1 MTAYNKI
8 NGVHVSE
15 SKEILQ
21 GILRDEW
28 KWDGCTMSDWYG
40 TYSTK
45 EPLDAGLNLE
55 MPGPT
60 RFRQLLQ
67 TVHAVQANLIHPK
80 VIDDN
85 VRQVLKL
92 INQGLKA
99 GIPADV
105 VESANYSPEAS
116 ALLRKVGDESIVL
129 LKNEEGILPLSKTAK
144 ETIAV
149 IGPNAKASQDSGGGS
164 ASLTATYKTT
174 PYGGIE
180 AKVKEGGNTID
191 LQYALGAF
199 LDKNVPDSV
208 SVLEN
213 EKGEKGLIT
222 ARFYHEA
229 PGTADRKPFEDLSL
243 NTTRLFLSDFKSPN
257 LPIDQLLYYVDFTG
271 YFTPDETSE
280 YTFGCSVFGTA
291 QIFVDGKLV
300 VDNKT
305 KQVKGDAFFLG
316 MGTREE
322 RGSVFLEKGRKYHVK
337 VEFATSPTY
346 TLEDGA
352 QEQGGVYFGVQ
363 IKSSPEDEIAK
374 AVKVAKSADKVV
386 LVVGLSKEWESEGF
400 DRKDMDIP
408 GYTNKLV
415 EAVAEVNPNIIV
427 VNQSGSPVTL
437 PWADKTKAL
446 VHAWYGGNEL
456 GNTIADVLFGDHNP
470 SGKLSV
476 SFPKRLE
483 DNPSYINF
491 GSNKGQV
498 WYGEDVFVGYRYYE
512 KVGRDV
518 LYPFGYGLSY
528 TSFDFQHLK
537 VNADGESLVVK
548 VDVTNTGKVA
558 GAETVQLYIE
568 QANPSINRPVK
579 ELKDF
584 AKVFLNPGETK
595 TVELE
600 LSVKEATSYWNS
612 FVNQWQSDKD
622 TYKVLVG
629 NSSDNILLTGQFATT
644 KNVTWTGL

>member
-1 MTAYNKI
+1 MTAYNKV

-15 SKEILQ
+15 SKAILQ
-21 GILRDEW
+21 GILRNEW

-45 EPLDAGLNLE
+45 DSLDAGLNLE

-60 RFRQLLQ
+60 RFRQVLQ
-67 TVHAVQANLIHPK
+67 TVHQVQANLIHPK

-105 VESANYSPEAS
+105 IESPNNSPES
-116 ALLRKVGDESIVL
+116 SKTLRKVGDESIVL
-129 LKNEEGILPLSKTAK
+129 LKNEESILPLSKTAK

-164 ASLTATYKTT
+164 ASLTARYKTT

-180 AKVKEGGNTID
+180 EKVKEGNNSIK
-191 LQYALGAF
+191 LEYALGAF
-199 LDKNVPDSV
+199 LDKNVPDSAAI
-208 SVLEN
+208 LES
-213 EKGEKGLIT
+213 ESGKKGLIT
-222 ARFYHEA
+222 ARFYHTA
-229 PGTADRKPFEDLSL
+229 PGTPDRKPFDELSL
-243 NTTRLFLSDFKSPN
+243 NTTRIFLNDFKSDN
-257 LPIDQLLYYVDFTG
+257 LSLEQLLYYADFSG
-271 YFTPDETSE
+271 YFTPEESSE
-280 YTFGCSVFGTA
+280 YEFGCSTFGSA
-291 QIFVDGKLV
+291 QVFVDGKLV

-305 KQVKGDAFFLG
+305 KQVKGDAFFLA

-322 RGSVFLEKGRKYHVK
+322 RGSIYLEKGKKYLVK
-337 VEFATSPTY
+337 VEFGTSPTY
-346 TLEDGA
+346 TLANGS
-352 QEQGGVYFGVQ
+352 QEPGGVYFGVR
-363 IKSSPEDEIAK
+363 IKSSPEDELAK

-400 DRKDMDIP
+400 DRPDMDIP

-415 EAVAEVNPNIIV
+415 EEVAKVNPNIIV

-437 PWADKTKAL
+437 PWVDKTKAL

-456 GNTIADVLFGDHNP
+456 GNTIADVLFGDYNP

-483 DNPSYINF
+483 DNPSFVNF

-498 WYGEDVFVGYRYYE
+498 WYGEDVFVGYRFYE
-512 KVGRDV
+512 KVGREV
-518 LYPFGYGLSY
+518 LFPFGFGLSY
-528 TSFDFQHLK
+528 TSFDFKNLK
-537 VNADGESLVVK
+537 VDTTEDSLVVK
-548 VDVTNTGKVA
+548 VDVTNTGKVD
-558 GAETVQLYIE
+558 GAEAVQLYIE

-584 AKVFLNPGETK
+584 EKVFLKAGETK

-600 LSVKEATSYWNS
+600 VSIKEATSYWNS

-629 NSSDNILLTGQFATT
+629 NSSDNILVKDEFTT
-644 KNVTWTGL
+644 KKTFTWSGL